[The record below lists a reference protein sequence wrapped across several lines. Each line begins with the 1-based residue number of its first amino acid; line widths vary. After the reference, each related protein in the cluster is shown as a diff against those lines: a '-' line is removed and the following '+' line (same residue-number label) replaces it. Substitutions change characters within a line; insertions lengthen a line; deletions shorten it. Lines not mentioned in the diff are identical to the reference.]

1 MRRMAE
7 SKRPPRKWRA
17 RLSLIALGTLVAWLN
32 LRGSWE
38 GPRDIDGVA
47 ANLGRVTN
55 STVLASELRW
65 EEPESVVSDWLW
77 GRRVIFRGVDSK
89 DPNLGDIYRAR
100 VRLAPNGVPLGIIDA
115 FNLTSTP
122 LGDDFGLVT
131 SGHRVAFA
139 TRALGQVGS
148 VTVLDLSGEGAEN
161 VATSQ
166 IDKATTSITNFQK
179 TGTFAGIARVDVSF
193 DAAPTDAGLTWH
205 ADSLAIALGEKSGI
219 SSYELTVADIE
230 AGATKNPTVH
240 LQLGAHVPK
249 RFSHWA
255 VDTVRAVSWIGPEPI
270 AWLEDKVFGV
280 RDTMK
285 RTFAGS
291 GGELASKEEPKAPLL
306 DTSAASVEAAHWPP
320 ANVEPIWKT
329 PEAGEGVWE
338 VPAQMTWLHKNP
350 HYVSAPAPFYKTF
363 VRPDEQ
369 RAYAKV
375 LLLAM
380 DMRQLDL
387 AMEAGTEDP
396 QPLTGPHGPGKIP
409 RDPAI
414 YSRVVAAF
422 NGAFKSEHGHYGM
435 MVNKRVLL
443 PPQPGAA
450 TVVTTVD
457 HRVGLG
463 SWGTDK
469 TFGTPGN
476 AESSPVRTLEPGD
489 FLSMRQ
495 NLDALLDGGDVN
507 PTKRTL
513 WGFPAPG
520 KGVQTERSGLCVTAS
535 GHLIYAWGDDVSADT
550 LGKAQ
555 KMAGCSF
562 GMHLDMNPY
571 HTGFLF
577 AAIEDFAGKKYRSE
591 LLSSGMEIPKDRY
604 LEWAPKD
611 FFYVTWHEAPA
622 LPKVEGASAW
632 EPDGGAQPPPSWAP
646 SFWKT
651 RVSLGDGAVDILALQ
666 DSRVEWRL
674 LAGSKEAGHVQSAET
689 MQADEGKRAVL
700 SLGLGVLLGK
710 VPGEGVPK
718 TTEGPPP
725 PGMGALVAVD
735 RGARLVI
742 DANGTATAGPHAS
755 VKILFK
761 NEEAF
766 PPTEA
771 RSAICFDAKTK
782 FYFVTRGSP
791 AAMTKVARALGCRS
805 ALALDRGARITSR
818 VGRAGV
824 GEGIRARY
832 EDSSLVA
839 LALPMRP
846 RAFRFDATNPVPL
859 PAPKKA
865 TVP

>member
-1 MRRMAE
+1 MAE

-17 RLSLIALGTLVAWLN
+17 RASLIALGALVAWLN

-38 GPRDIDGVA
+38 GPRDIEGVA
-47 ANLGRVTN
+47 ANLGRMTHA
-55 STVLASELRW
+55 TVAASDVRW

-77 GRRVIFRGVDSK
+77 GRRIVFRGVDSK
-89 DPNLGDIYRAR
+89 DPNTGDIYRAR
-100 VRLAPNGVPLGIIDA
+100 VRLAPNGVPLGVIDT

-122 LGDDFGLVT
+122 LGDDFALVS

-148 VTVLDLSGEGAEN
+148 VTVLDLSGEGAQN
-161 VATSQ
+161 VATGVL
-166 IDKATTSITNFQK
+166 DRVTTSISNFQN
-179 TGTFAGIARVDVSF
+179 TGTFAGVARFDVSF
-193 DAAPTDAGLTWH
+193 DSAPTDAGLALSTN
-205 ADSLAIALGEKSGI
+205 ALLVTLGEKNATT
-219 SSYELTVADIE
+219 SYELPLVDID
-230 AGATKNPTVH
+230 AGMTKIAAVH
-240 LQLGAHVPK
+240 LQPSAHVPK
-249 RFSHWA
+249 RLSHWV
-255 VDTVRAVSWIGPEPI
+255 VDTVRAVPWIGPEPI
-270 AWLEDKVFGV
+270 AWLEDKVFGA

-285 RTFAGS
+285 RTFAGK
-291 GGELASKEEPKAPLL
+291 GGELASNEEPKAPLL
-306 DTSAASVEAAHWPP
+306 DTSAASVESAHWPP

-338 VPAQMTWLHKNP
+338 VPSQLAWLHKNP
-350 HYVSAPAPFYKTF
+350 RGAAAPAPFYKTF
-363 VRPDEQ
+363 VRPDEK

-375 LLLAM
+375 LLVAM

-414 YSRVVAAF
+414 YPRVLAAF

-469 TFGTPGN
+469 TFGTPG
-476 AESSPVRTLEPGD
+476 AIATSPVLTLEPGD

-495 NLDALLDGGDVN
+495 NLDALLDGGEVN

-555 KMAGCSF
+555 KMAGCTF

-577 AAIEDFAGKKYRSE
+577 AAIEDFTGKKYRSE
-591 LLSSGMEIPKDRY
+591 LLAPGMEIPKDRY

-611 FFYVTWHEAPA
+611 FFYVMWHEATA

-632 EPDGGAQPPPSWAP
+632 ELDGGVQPPPAWAP

-651 RVSLGDGAVDILALQ
+651 RVSSSDGAVDVLALQ
-666 DSRVEWRL
+666 DARVEWRI
-674 LAGSKEAGHVQSAET
+674 LAGTKEPGHAQSLET
-689 MQADEGKRAVL
+689 MNADEGKRAVL

-710 VPGEGVPK
+710 PSGEGVQK
-718 TTEGPPP
+718 TTEDLLP
-725 PGMGALVAVD
+725 PGMGGLATGEF
-735 RGARLVI
+735 GARLVI
-742 DANGTATAGPHAS
+742 DADGTALGGAYAS

-761 NEEAF
+761 NEDTF
-766 PPTEA
+766 PLTEA

-782 FYFVTRGSP
+782 FYFVTRGAP
-791 AAMTKVARALGCRS
+791 AAMTRVARALGCRS
-805 ALALDRGARITSR
+805 ALALDRGARSTSR
-818 VGRAGV
+818 VARAGV
-824 GEGIRARY
+824 EEGIRARY

-839 LALPMRP
+839 LALPMKP
-846 RAFRFDATNPVPL
+846 RAFRFEATNPAPL
-859 PAPKKA
+859 PQKK
-865 TVP
+865 